1 MVPASSAAEEAPIF
15 FPCRAAETEGGDA
28 AVDAKASGAHQP
40 NTGKERGARLPRAER
55 AGGSPTR
62 TGGSQF
68 REWRTARQG
77 KEPSRGLV
85 ALREEVGFH
94 WMLPNGQDLPGLRKG
109 AFSGGGGKG
118 RVWEVGESQTALNPL
133 CIPSFLP
140 AGGICGCASPTP
152 ILFLGGRPPEPK
164 LNLNS
169 VRLITELVGRRFPRG
184 KWNGGPP
191 LACIQKVGEGIFLL
205 AAAEAAGWRAGRRK
219 RDEE

>member
-40 NTGKERGARLPRAER
+40 NRGKERGARLPRAER

-77 KEPSRGLV
+77 KEPSRGLA

-94 WMLPNGQDLPGLRKG
+94 WMLPNG
-109 AFSGGGGKG
+109 
-118 RVWEVGESQTALNPL
+118 
-133 CIPSFLP
+133 
-140 AGGICGCASPTP
+140 
-152 ILFLGGRPPEPK
+152 
-164 LNLNS
+164 
-169 VRLITELVGRRFPRG
+169 
-184 KWNGGPP
+184 
-191 LACIQKVGEGIFLL
+191 
-205 AAAEAAGWRAGRRK
+205 
-219 RDEE
+219 